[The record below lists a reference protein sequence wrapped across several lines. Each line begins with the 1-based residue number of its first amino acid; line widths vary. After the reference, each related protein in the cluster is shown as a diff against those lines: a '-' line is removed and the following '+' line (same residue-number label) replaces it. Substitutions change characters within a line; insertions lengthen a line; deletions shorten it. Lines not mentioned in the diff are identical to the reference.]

1 MSHAK
6 STLFSLTTSRLL
18 YILLLIA
25 TPFLLLQNYLQSALG
40 QLSDYTYKI
49 GNIDMPITLTV
60 AIAIVLVT
68 LYFTLKKINYFRF
81 ISWLIIILL
90 FWIGQKTTD
99 FYFNHKFY
107 ELQYNWH
114 YFAYSIFAFIN
125 YRWLKAKNR
134 PDYRIILL
142 TFISALE
149 ISTLDEL
156 IQMPLSNR
164 IFDLGDVSKD
174 LWGTMICLFFIYFVL
189 ENGKI
194 IKTKWNV
201 RQKIIK
207 DYFKSPV
214 SLFMFLFVLSYIF
227 MFVSSILTDTDYILQ
242 SIIFTLIIFSFIAFA
257 VHISQ
262 FKKLGYILISLIFIF
277 FFSLGFSI
285 IKNFNKDITYSHGNI
300 LVYKG
305 IPIVYFDV
313 LIYPNGLF
321 RLVDK
326 KTTFNLRDQ
335 QTILAKSENIIIV
348 SSGKNGEGAH
358 GFTSRENVHFVFD
371 KNKMKGIQIIPQK
384 NEMAVSTFN
393 RLKTEGKRP
402 LLIYHNN

>member
-1 MSHAK
+1 MSYAK
-6 STLFSLTTSRLL
+6 STLFNLTTSRIL

-40 QLSDYTYKI
+40 QFSDFTYKI
-49 GNIDMPITLTV
+49 GNIDMPITLTI
-60 AIAIVLVT
+60 ALAIVLVT
-68 LYFTLKKINYFRF
+68 LYFTWKKINYSRT
-81 ISWLIIILL
+81 ISWLIVILL

-125 YRWLKAKNR
+125 YRWLKGKNR

-149 ISTLDEL
+149 ISTFDEL

-174 LWGTMICLFFIYFVL
+174 IWGTMIGLFFIYFVL

-194 IKTKWNV
+194 IKTKWNL
-201 RQKIIK
+201 RQKTIK
-207 DYFKSPV
+207 DYLKSPV
-214 SLFMFLFVLSYIF
+214 SLFFILFIFSYIF
-227 MFVSSILTDTDYILQ
+227 MFISSILTETDYILQ
-242 SIIFTLIIFSFIAFA
+242 SIIFSLIVFLIIVFA
-257 VHISQ
+257 IHISQ
-262 FKKLGYILISLIFIF
+262 FKKWRYLLITIIFIF
-277 FFSLGFSI
+277 MVSLSFSV
-285 IKNFNKDITYSHGNI
+285 IKNFNKNITHSQANI

-305 IPIVYFDV
+305 IPIIYFDV

-326 KTTFNLRDQ
+326 KTIFNLRDQ
-335 QTILAKSENIIIV
+335 QTILAKSEDIIIV
-348 SSGKNGEGAH
+348 ASGENGKGAQ
-358 GFTSRENVHFVFD
+358 GFLSQEKVHFVFD
-371 KNKMKGIQIIPQK
+371 KNNMKGIQIIPQK